1 VVRHGSDGA
10 IKRGRI
16 TKADGVFRKQGDAE
30 RVAKQTVHNIVSDE
44 GRSQRRDGRC
54 SDSDTVALTKLNFN
68 ACIFGDGLPVTLRFA
83 DDIGQILTAI
93 PEVRSQPLPLRH
105 YI

>member
-1 VVRHGSDGA
+1 VVRRGSDRA
-10 IKRGRI
+10 IERGRI
-16 TKADGVFRKQGDAE
+16 TTADGVFRKQGDAE
-30 RVAKQTVHNIVSDE
+30 RVAKLTVHDVVGDE
-44 GRSQRRDGRC
+44 WCIQRRDGRW